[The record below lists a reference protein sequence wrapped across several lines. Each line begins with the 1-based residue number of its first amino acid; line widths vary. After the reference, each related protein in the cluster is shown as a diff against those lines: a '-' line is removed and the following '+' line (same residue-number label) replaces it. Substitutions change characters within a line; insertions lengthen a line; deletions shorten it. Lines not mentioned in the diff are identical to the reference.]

1 MSYTLV
7 IHGGAGNITP
17 AIMNREQELQYDAG
31 LKAALDKGYT
41 ILQQGGSAMDAIVAA
56 IMEMENDPIFNAG
69 RGAVF
74 TKKGLHEMDAAVM
87 NGKDLSAGAVAGVR
101 NIKNPILLAKEV
113 MLHSGHV
120 FLSGSGAGEFA
131 LQQGIEMAKD
141 DYFFN
146 KARYEQW
153 VKIRDSNFTQLDH
166 EGDNLKGPSPSNMD
180 HKFGTVG
187 AVAYDMHG
195 NLAAGTSTGGMTNK
209 RFGRIGDSPVI
220 GAGTYAN
227 NATCAISCT
236 GHGEFFLRAVVAYDI
251 SCIMEYKGLGLQ
263 AACNMVVKDKLV
275 KLGGEGGLIA
285 VDSKGEPYFCF
296 NSAGMY
302 RGMRN
307 SNGQEVIAYYGEK

>member
-1 MSYTLV
+1 MSFTLV

-17 AIMNREQELQYDAG
+17 AIMNEEQEQQYHEGLQ
-31 LKAALDKGYT
+31 AALDKGYEV
-41 ILQQGGSAMDAIVAA
+41 LKHGGPALDAVLAA
-56 IMEMENDPIFNAG
+56 IMEMEDNPLFNAG

-74 TKKGLHEMDAAVM
+74 TKKGLHEMDAAIM
-87 NGKDLSAGAVAGVR
+87 DGSNLEAGAVAGVR
-101 NIKNPILLAKEV
+101 NIKNPIRLAKEV
-113 MLHSGHV
+113 MLYSGHV

-131 LQQGIEMAKD
+131 LQQGFEMAKD

-146 KARYEQW
+146 KSRYDQW

-166 EGDNLKGPSPSNMD
+166 EGDNLKGALPDMG

-187 AVAYDMHG
+187 AVACDVKG

-227 NATCAISCT
+227 NKTCAISCT
-236 GHGEFFLRAVVAYDI
+236 GHGEFFLRAVVAYDV
-251 SCIMEYKGLGLQ
+251 SCLMEYKGMSLQ
-263 AACNMVVKDKLV
+263 EACNMVVKDKLV
-275 KLGGEGGLIA
+275 KMGGEGGLIA
-285 VDSKGEPYFCF
+285 VDAKGNFDMCF

-307 SNGQEVIAYYGEK
+307 NEGVQQIAYYR